1 MLDAPSVASGSLIPC
16 RDDDFEVLN
25 QTWRVCMK
33 KFSALGVLMLTAC
46 VTINIY
52 FPAAAAEKVAD
63 QIIKGIQDNAPQKPQ
78 DKPAP
83 QSKPEPASQ
92 RSNLQTSFYRIIEHA
107 ISFAISSAQADEAN
121 LSIDSP
127 EIRQLTA
134 SMQGRFS
141 ALQGFY
147 ASGAIGINSAGL
159 LTVRDAA
166 SVPLKDRNQV
176 NKLVASEN
184 TDRQA
189 LYQAIANA
197 NGHPEWVTQ
206 IKSTFATRWI
216 SNAQSGWWYQS
227 SGTWK
232 QK

>member
-1 MLDAPSVASGSLIPC
+1 
-16 RDDDFEVLN
+16 
-25 QTWRVCMK
+25 MK
-33 KFSALGVLMLTAC
+33 KFSVLGMLMLTAC

-63 QIIKGIQDNAPQKPQ
+63 EIIKNIQDNVPPKPQ
-78 DKPAP
+78 DKPELK
-83 QSKPEPASQ
+83 SKLGPASQ
-92 RSNLQTSFYRIIEHA
+92 RSDLQTSFYRLMDQA
-107 ISFAISSAQADEAN
+107 ITFAISSAQAAEAD

-134 SMQGRFS
+134 SMERRFS
-141 ALQGFY
+141 SLQGFY
-147 ASGAIGINSAGL
+147 ASGAIGIRSDGL
-159 LTVRDAA
+159 LMVRDAA

-184 TDRQA
+184 ADRQA

-216 SNAQSGWWYQS
+216 SNAQSGWWYQAA
-227 SGTWK
+227 GAWK